1 MPKYN
6 LPSAATT
13 AKVAAAKVIAM
24 PIKTPTFEGW
34 LYRHGA
40 QPVWT
45 TFHALP
51 GTDPN
56 VDGAYWY
63 ALTIEGEDCPE
74 CVAGC
79 IGSNADGEPIFV
91 DYGHV
96 VPTTDRPISQGGDFH
111 HKAHYLQAVREGLP
125 RAIYNRIWFDGKVC
139 GYHIAA
145 YRQVPEKAGNLKWL
159 EKEFQEPPTNSPH

>member
-1 MPKYN
+1 MAKPIMPTRKPA
-6 LPSAATT
+6 LPVKAAVSATN
-13 AKVAAAKVIAM
+13 VVAM
-24 PIKTPTFEGW
+24 PIATPTFEGW

-45 TFHALP
+45 AFHALP

-56 VDGAYWY
+56 TDGAYWY

-74 CVAGC
+74 CLAGC
-79 IGSNADGEPIFV
+79 IGSNSDGEPIFV

-159 EKEFQEPPTNSPH
+159 EKEFQYQP